1 MTLDS
6 LCQMAARCADR
17 SDEFVKT
24 ADENGNSAYRGEA
37 AMLFALFRDAI
48 NEAYAEIARTGL
60 MPGRFVAVTVPEGG
74 VIKLDEAVPEAAA
87 LEGVWSADRT
97 RQYGYR
103 FVSRFEVKIPEAR
116 PGQQVLLHVHCIPAP
131 LDAEDDEPVF
141 SEAAA
146 EPMIYV
152 SLAVA
157 RLWQSERRLGAAQTW
172 LTEYYR
178 LLRNVRTSAGH
189 AAAHRFPRPWFR

>member
-6 LCQMAARCADR
+6 LCRMAARCADR

-24 ADENGNSAYRGEA
+24 TDNQGNTAYRGEA
-37 AMLFALFRDAI
+37 AILFELFRDAI

-60 MPGRFVAVTVPEGG
+60 MPGRFVPVEMPSCGVIRLDETVP
-74 VIKLDEAVPEAAA
+74 DAAA
-87 LEGVWSADRT
+87 LMAVWSADRS
-97 RQYGYR
+97 RQYAHR
-103 FVSRFEVKIPEAR
+103 FESRFGVRVPEAR
-116 PGQQVLLHVHCIPAP
+116 PGETVLLHIHAIPAP
-131 LDAEDDEPVF
+131 LVAETDEPVF

-157 RLWQSERRLGAAQTW
+157 RLWQAERRLAAAQTW
-172 LTEYYR
+172 MTEYYR
-178 LLRNVRTSAGH
+178 LLRGVRASAGH
-189 AAAHRFPRPWFR
+189 PAGHRFPRPWFR